1 MPVTS
6 IRKDVAMKFSHELSY
21 DAPRDRVFAMLADP
35 DFRQQ
40 ACEAMKVISADVQ
53 LERDGD
59 GFTLVIDQLQ
69 NTKDLPAFAR
79 TFAGEST
86 QAIQRET
93 WRTSTTGDLSIE
105 SPGKPTSA
113 SGTIRLEPDGAG
125 TTEVV
130 ELEIKVKVPLIGG
143 KLERLM
149 AEKVAAGMDVEH
161 SVGVIWLKEH

>member
-1 MPVTS
+1 MMS
-6 IRKDVAMKFSHELSY
+6 AMKFRHELSY
-21 DAPRDRVFAMLADP
+21 DAPPDQVYAMLAAP
-35 DFRQQ
+35 AFRRQ
-40 ACEAMKVISADVQ
+40 ACAAMEVISADVQ
-53 LERDGD
+53 LEPQPDGGE

-69 NTKDLPAFAR
+69 NTRDLPAFAR

-86 QAIQRET
+86 QAIQREVWLNEESGT
-93 WRTSTTGDLSIE
+93 LSIE

-113 SGTIRLEPDGAG
+113 SGTIRLEPSGAG

-143 KLERLM
+143 KLEKLM

-161 SVGVIWLKEH
+161 TVGMTWLKEH